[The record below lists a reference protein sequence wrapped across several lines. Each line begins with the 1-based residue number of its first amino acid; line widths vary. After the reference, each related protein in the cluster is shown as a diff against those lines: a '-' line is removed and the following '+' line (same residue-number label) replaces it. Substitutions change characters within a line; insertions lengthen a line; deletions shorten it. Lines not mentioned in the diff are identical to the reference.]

1 MTFLITLFAIQV
13 FSILLSLTKVIPNKM
28 MISLIRFSYS
38 IFLLF
43 SGFLKLID
51 PLGFSYKLQEYFEV
65 FGMEWLIPLSLFL
78 AIFVVVFELLLG
90 FCLIYGIHVKKV
102 MWGNLLLMLFF
113 TFLTFFSAYFN
124 KVTDCGCFGDF
135 MKLDPWDSFL
145 KDVYL
150 VFISIVLFVKQK
162 DIKQLWVSHVTNRL
176 LIGNLVL
183 VSMVSIYTLLH
194 IPLLDF
200 RAYKVGTNIV
210 EDRQLPSNAKQDI
223 YEDIWY
229 YEINE
234 ETREFTT
241 EDEPWKIQ
249 GAVFKDRK
257 SKLISKGDEPLIHDF
272 DIIDEYSGR
281 DMTDSILSM
290 DRVFL
295 LINYDIEKTN
305 LNGHNNIMGFIQSVM
320 NREIPVFGLSSSS
333 VEDVENKLDNNL
345 LKYPYFLVDQITLKT
360 MIRANPGLFLLENGF
375 VIDKWHWRDVPD
387 DVSFILN

>member
-13 FSILLSLTKVIPNKM
+13 FSILLNVTKFISSRM
-28 MISLIRFSYS
+28 MISLIRFSYA

-78 AIFVVVFELLLG
+78 AIFVVVFELFLG
-90 FCLIYGIHVKKV
+90 FFLIYGVHVKKV

-135 MKLDPWDSFL
+135 MKLDPWDSFF

-150 VFISIVLFVKQK
+150 VFISIVLFIKQK
-162 DIKQLWVSHVTNRL
+162 DIKQIWSVHVTNRL
-176 LIGNLVL
+176 LIGNLLL
-183 VSMVSIYTLLH
+183 VAMVSIYTLLH

-210 EDRQLPSNAKQDI
+210 KDRQLPSNAKQDI

-229 YEINE
+229 YEVNE
-234 ETREFTT
+234 ETREFST

-295 LINYDIEKTN
+295 LITYDIEKTN
-305 LNGHNNIMGFIQSVM
+305 LNGHSNIRGFIQSVM

-333 VEDVENKLDNNL
+333 AEDLENRLENNS
-345 LKYPYFLVDQITLKT
+345 LKHPYFLVDQITLKT

-387 DVSFILN
+387 DISFILN